1 MIVLSGGTGTPKL
14 LAGMRRVIPEDE
26 ITVIVNT
33 AEDTWVSGNL
43 VCPDIDTVLYLFAD
57 TIDAAKWW
65 GIRDD
70 TFTTHESLKRAGHP
84 EIMRIGDKDRATHI
98 LRSDLIR
105 KGSALT
111 EAIRELARSS
121 GIRASILPMTD
132 HTVATHITT
141 PACEMHF
148 QEYWITYRGDP
159 DVLGVN
165 IHGIDDAAPSDAV
178 LSALDSDDSVIIGPS
193 NPITSIS
200 PILRLPGMREILR
213 EKMVVAV
220 SPIIGDA
227 PVSGPAG
234 KLMRACGYEVSSAG
248 VLECYRDLLGDLPD
262 VFIIDD
268 EDIEIGID
276 GDVEI
281 VRADTM
287 MTSVDKSE
295 ALSRLVV
302 DSFRNRPAQIHTQ
315 VTSGS

>member
-1 MIVLSGGTGTPKL
+1 MIILSGGTGTPKL
-14 LAGMRRVIPEDE
+14 LAGMRRIIPEEE

-57 TIDAAKWW
+57 TIDTAKWW

-70 TFTTHESLKRAGHP
+70 TFTTNDSLKRAGHP

-105 KGSALT
+105 KGRTLT

-132 HTVATHITT
+132 HPVATHITT
-141 PACEMHF
+141 PECEMHF
-148 QEYWITYRGDP
+148 QEYWITHGGDP

-165 IHGIDDAAPSDAV
+165 IHGIDAAAPSDAV
-178 LSALDSDDSVIIGPS
+178 LSALDGDDSVIIGPS
-193 NPITSIS
+193 NPITSIG

-213 EKMVVAV
+213 EKRVVAI

-234 KLMRACGYEVSSAG
+234 RLMHACGYEVSSAG
-248 VLECYRDLLGDLPD
+248 VLECYRDLLGGLPD
-262 VFIIDD
+262 VFIIDRD
-268 EDIEIGID
+268 DIEIDTD
-276 GDVEI
+276 GGVEI

-295 ALSRLVV
+295 ALSRRVV
-302 DSFRNRPAQIHTQ
+302 DSFRNLPVQIHT
-315 VTSGS
+315 

>member
-1 MIVLSGGTGTPKL
+1 MIILSGGTGTPKL
-14 LAGMRRVIPEDE
+14 LAGMRKVIPEDA

-70 TFTTHESLKRAGHP
+70 TFTTNDLLKRAGHP
-84 EIMRIGDKDRATHI
+84 EIMRIGDADRATHI
-98 LRSDLIR
+98 MRSDLIR
-105 KGSALT
+105 KGCTLT
-111 EAIRELARSS
+111 ESIHELARSS
-121 GIRASILPMTD
+121 GIQANILPMTD
-132 HTVATHITT
+132 HPVATHITT

-148 QEYWITYRGDP
+148 QEYWITHGGDP

-165 IHGIDDAAPSDAV
+165 IHGIGDAAPSDAV
-178 LSALDSDDSVIIGPS
+178 LAALDSDDSVIIGPS
-193 NPITSIS
+193 NPITSIG
-200 PILRLPGMREILR
+200 PILRLPGMREILH
-213 EKMVVAV
+213 EKTVVAV

-234 KLMRACGYEVSSAG
+234 RLMRASGYEVSSAG

-262 VFIIDD
+262 VFIIDRD
-268 EDIEIGID
+268 DIEIGIKTD
-276 GDVEI
+276 GVEI
-281 VRADTM
+281 VRTDTM

-295 ALSRLVV
+295 ALAQLVV
-302 DSFRNRPAQIHTQ
+302 DSFRNLLAHAR
-315 VTSGS
+315 VTCGS

>member
-1 MIVLSGGTGTPKL
+1 MIILSGGTGTPKL
-14 LAGMRRVIPEDE
+14 LAGLKRVIPEEE

-70 TFTTHESLKRAGHP
+70 TFTTHESLKRSGHQ

-98 LRSDLIR
+98 LRSSLIR
-105 KGSALT
+105 KGNTLT
-111 EAIRELARSS
+111 ESIRGLARSF
-121 GIRASILPMTD
+121 GIRANILPMTN
-132 HTVATHITT
+132 HPVATHITT

-148 QEYWITYRGDP
+148 QEYWIAHGGDP

-165 IHGIDDAAPSDAV
+165 IHGIDDATPSDAV
-178 LSALDSDDSVIIGPS
+178 LSALHSDDQVIIGPS
-193 NPITSIS
+193 NPITSIG
-200 PILRLPGMREILR
+200 PILGLPGMRDILR

-234 KLMRACGYEVSSAG
+234 RLMHACGYEVSSAG

-262 VFIIDD
+262 VFIIDSD
-268 EDIEIGID
+268 DIGMDIETG
-276 GDVEI
+276 GVEI
-281 VRADTM
+281 IRANTM

-295 ALSRLVV
+295 ALSRLVI
-302 DSFRNRPAQIHTQ
+302 DAFMNLRHIP
-315 VTSGS
+315 G

>member
-1 MIVLSGGTGTPKL
+1 MIILSGGTGTPKL
-14 LAGMRRVIPEDE
+14 LSGMRRIIPEEE

-33 AEDTWVSGNL
+33 AEDMWVSGNL

-57 TIDAAKWW
+57 TIDAEKWW
-65 GIRDD
+65 GVHDD
-70 TFTTHESLKRAGHP
+70 TFTTNDSLKRAGHP

-98 LRSDLIR
+98 MRSDLLR
-105 KGSALT
+105 EGSTLT
-111 EAIRELARSS
+111 DAIRELARSS
-121 GIRASILPMTD
+121 GIRANILPMTD
-132 HTVATHITT
+132 RPVATHITT
-141 PACEMHF
+141 PECEMHF
-148 QEYWITYRGDP
+148 QEYWITYKGDP
-159 DVLGVN
+159 DVLDVN
-165 IHGIDDAAPSDAV
+165 IHGIDDAAPADAV
-178 LSALDSDDSVIIGPS
+178 LSALDDDDSVIIGPS
-193 NPITSIS
+193 NPITSIG
-200 PILRLPGMREILR
+200 PILKLPGMREILR

-234 KLMRACGYEVSSAG
+234 RLMRACGYWVSSAG

-276 GDVEI
+276 GDIEI

-295 ALSRLVV
+295 ALSRRVV
-302 DSFRNRPAQIHTQ
+302 DSFRNLP
-315 VTSGS
+315 V

>member
-1 MIVLSGGTGTPKL
+1 MIILSGGTGTPKL
-14 LAGMRRVIPEDE
+14 LAGMRRIIPEEE

-43 VCPDIDTVLYLFAD
+43 VCPDIDTVLYLFAG

-70 TFTTHESLKRAGHP
+70 TFTTNDSLKQAGHP

-98 LRSDLIR
+98 MRSDLIR
-105 KGSALT
+105 EGRTLT
-111 EAIRELARSS
+111 EAIRELACSS

-132 HTVATHITT
+132 HPVATHITT

-148 QEYWITYRGDP
+148 QEYWITHGGDP

-178 LSALDSDDSVIIGPS
+178 LSALDSDDLALIGPS
-193 NPITSIS
+193 NPITSIG
-200 PILRLPGMREILR
+200 PILRVPGVREVLR
-213 EKMVVAV
+213 EKRVVAI

-234 KLMRACGYEVSSAG
+234 KLMHACGYEVSSAG
-248 VLECYRDLLGDLPD
+248 VLECYRDLLGGLPD
-262 VFIIDD
+262 VFIIDSG
-268 EDIEIGID
+268 DIEIGID
-276 GDVEI
+276 GGVEI

-295 ALSRLVV
+295 ALSRRVV
-302 DSFRNRPAQIHTQ
+302 DSFRNLAVQ
-315 VTSGS
+315 VSR

>member
-1 MIVLSGGTGTPKL
+1 MIILSGGTGTPKL
-14 LAGMRRVIPEDE
+14 LAGMRRVIPEEE

-70 TFTTHESLKRAGHP
+70 TFTTHESLKRAGHH

-105 KGSALT
+105 EGRTLT

-121 GIRASILPMTD
+121 GIRANILPMTD
-132 HTVATHITT
+132 HPVSTHITT
-141 PACEMHF
+141 PECEMHF
-148 QEYWITYRGDP
+148 QEYWIAHGGDP

-193 NPITSIS
+193 NPITSIG

-234 KLMRACGYEVSSAG
+234 KLMHACGYEVSSAD
-248 VLECYRDLLGDLPD
+248 VLEYYRDLLGDLPD
-262 VFIIDD
+262 VFIIDN

-276 GDVEI
+276 SGVEI

-302 DSFRNRPAQIHTQ
+302 NSFRNLPVQAHTQ
-315 VTSGS
+315 ATCGS

>member
-1 MIVLSGGTGTPKL
+1 MIILSGGTGTPKL
-14 LAGMRRVIPEDE
+14 LAGMRKVIPEEE

-57 TIDAAKWW
+57 TIDAEKWW

-70 TFTTHESLKRAGHP
+70 TFTTNDSLKRAGHH

-98 LRSDLIR
+98 MRSDLIR
-105 KGSALT
+105 NGSTPT

-121 GIRASILPMTD
+121 GIRAGILPMTD
-132 HTVATHITT
+132 HPVATHIIT
-141 PACEMHF
+141 PECEMHF
-148 QEYWITYRGDP
+148 QEYWITHGGDP

-165 IHGIDDAAPSDAV
+165 IHGIDDAVPSDAV
-178 LSALDSDDSVIIGPS
+178 LSALDSDDTVLIGPS
-193 NPITSIS
+193 NPITSIG

-234 KLMRACGYEVSSAG
+234 RLMHACGYEVSSAG
-248 VLECYRDLLGDLPD
+248 VLEYYRDLLGGLPD

-276 GDVEI
+276 GGVEI

-302 DSFRNRPAQIHTQ
+302 DSFRNLPVQ
-315 VTSGS
+315 VSR